1 MSKLVWL
8 AATLLALPAAQPT
21 AAASASSPR
30 QETAHLLAAERKWSG
45 VSSGK
50 DLVSGLEAM
59 FADKVVMPLPT
70 GGFARTKAEAV
81 AALRGNPANLGA
93 RARWRPVRTGVS
105 ADGRHGFSFGYMTI
119 DGADGGK
126 RHAKYLSYWVK
137 GSEGWRVAAYK
148 RAPSPAAEGT
158 SDLAPLVPARRAR
171 PSADPRRLAGLK
183 ASLIAAERAFSD
195 QAQKVGLASAFRA
208 NGRADAMNMGRE
220 AAFVIG
226 ADAIGAAM
234 PPGSASEVHW
244 AAEDALVAA
253 SGDLGVTWGKIRAH
267 APQPGQP
274 AAIPFFTIWYRADP
288 SQPWRYVAE

>member
-1 MSKLVWL
+1 MSKLVRL
-8 AATLLALPAAQPT
+8 AATLLALPAAQP
-21 AAASASSPR
+21 AAAAPASSPR
-30 QETAHLLAAERKWSG
+30 QETALLLAAERKWSG

-81 AALRGNPANLGA
+81 AALRRNPANVGA

-119 DGADGGK
+119 EGADRSK
-126 RHAKYLSYWVK
+126 RYAKYLSYWVK
-137 GSEGWRVAAYK
+137 GPEGWRVAAYK
-148 RAPSPAAEGT
+148 RAPSPASEGT
-158 SDLAPLVPARRAR
+158 PDLTPLVPARRAR
-171 PSADPRRLAGLK
+171 ASADRKKLARLK
-183 ASLIAAERAFSD
+183 AGLIAAEQAFSD

-234 PPGSASEVHW
+234 PPGGASEVHW
-244 AAEDALVAA
+244 AAEDALVAS
-253 SGDLGVTWGKIRAH
+253 SGDLGVTWGTIRAH
-267 APQPGQP
+267 APQPGRP

-288 SQPWRYVAE
+288 SQSWKYVAE